1 MPVPTAQEWIASVG
15 RPPMP
20 AMERIQT
27 LIEKYN
33 TIHAERVAEEGSRRT
48 AGQRR
53 GGVSDLFPK
62 ELFVLFQIERAS
74 RFVKKYAMQR
84 ADEKLGGA
92 LNAKQ
97 IKAVEEL
104 HGIVYSEVKAS
115 IGVTDDA
122 DYETKIVERFGKNVG
137 EKEKKR
143 DADLRDKGMLVE
155 FLTPKEQKEL
165 KLSFRNGLAHKWTFD
180 TQKKKG
186 SIQKYDTKSFGDA
199 HFSEYGAS
207 LYAMNTKGAIYVY
220 GKETLGKDL
229 KHSSLLA
236 GAGVLCAGTMRI
248 EDGKVKWLTGRSG
261 HYQPTVDN
269 IVSLLERLRQYQVD
283 LKGVIVFREN
293 FTKPFTN
300 APGQPGRN
308 YEPCQA
314 LELLEKRAWPG
325 EEPNSMHVE

>member
-1 MPVPTAQEWIASVG
+1 M
-15 RPPMP
+15 
-20 AMERIQT
+20 
-27 LIEKYN
+27 
-33 TIHAERVAEEGSRRT
+33 
-48 AGQRR
+48 
-53 GGVSDLFPK
+53 
-62 ELFVLFQIERAS
+62 
-74 RFVKKYAMQR
+74 KKYAMQR

-104 HGIVYSEVKAS
+104 HGIVYSEVKGS
-115 IGVTDDA
+115 IGADDA
-122 DYETKIVERFGKNVG
+122 NYDEKVTQRFGKNVG

-143 DADLRDKGMLVE
+143 DQELREKGQLVE
-155 FLTPKEQKEL
+155 FLKPEQQKEL
-165 KLSFRNGLAHKWTFD
+165 KLSFRNGLAHRWTD
-180 TQKKKG
+180 AQNKPKG
-186 SIQKYDTKSFGDA
+186 QLEIYDTKKFGDA

-220 GKETLGKDL
+220 GKETLGKNL

-236 GAGVLCAGTMRI
+236 GASVLCAGTIRI

-261 HYQPTVDN
+261 HYLPTVDN

-300 APGQPGRN
+300 ATGQPGKN

-314 LELLEKRAWPG
+314 LELLEKRVWPG